1 MSAYAVQNF
10 RDHYLGCVLL
20 TLSKEA
26 LQEIEKHDYN
36 ITVIRNKT
44 EALLELKTSLEQC
57 LDIVN
62 KELKK

>member
-1 MSAYAVQNF
+1 MSAYTVQNF
-10 RDHYLGCVLL
+10 RDNYLGCVLL

-26 LQEIEKHDYN
+26 LQEIAKHDYN
-36 ITVIRNKT
+36 ITVIQSKA
-44 EALLELKTSLEQC
+44 EALLELKSSLEQC